1 MCLDAVSDTSS
12 TGALAG
18 DVIGVDD
25 GVDESG
31 VTDDGLVVHDPN
43 VDESAVKV
51 HCVEWL
57 LCVVCKHV
65 LSSFFGG

>member
-1 MCLDAVSDTSS
+1 MCLDAVSVTSS
-12 TGALAG
+12 SGALAG

-43 VDESAVKV
+43 VDESAARA
-51 HCVEWL
+51 HCVE
-57 LCVVCKHV
+57 
-65 LSSFFGG
+65 